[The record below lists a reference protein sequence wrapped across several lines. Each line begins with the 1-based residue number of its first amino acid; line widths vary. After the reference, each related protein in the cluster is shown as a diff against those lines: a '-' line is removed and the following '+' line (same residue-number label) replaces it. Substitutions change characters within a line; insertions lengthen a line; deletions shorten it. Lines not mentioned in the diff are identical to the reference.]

1 LNLLDPSE
9 EPKSRTLRYTVS
21 GVAFVILVSAS
32 LWWFVFRLLPERR
45 TAEHFM
51 DAVVAGNLQAAYQI
65 WKPESSYSYQ
75 DFVSDWSEKGYY
87 GPVKSYRIESTALP
101 KDSSGV
107 DVVVEIS
114 PVAPFPD
121 NSSSESSHNREV
133 HLRVETTD
141 HSMSFP
147 P

>member
-1 LNLLDPSE
+1 MTLLDASE
-9 EPKSRTLRYTVS
+9 EPKSKTLRYTVS
-21 GVAFVILVSAS
+21 GVSLVILVSLS
-32 LWWFVFRLLPERR
+32 MWWFVFRLLPERR
-45 TAEHFM
+45 TAERFM
-51 DAVVAGNLQAAYQI
+51 DAVVAGNLEAAYQI
-65 WKPESSYSYQ
+65 WKPEKSYSYQ
-75 DFVSDWSEKGYY
+75 DFVSDWGEKGYY
-87 GPVKSYRIESTALP
+87 GPVKSYRIESAALP

-114 PVAPFPD
+114 PFTPFPD
-121 NSSSESSHNREV
+121 NSSSQSSRNREV